1 MKQTKMMVLGS
12 ALALLLAPGMAFSG
26 NLADVIQMGDN
37 NKAAADQVGADNTA
51 NISQYGNGLKADV
64 DQIGD
69 TNKATVAQGAEGA
82 PVNSGSLVG
91 YVSGAVIYQQGD
103 SNEASTTWHV
113 GNLGSRI
120 SQIGNDNDGT
130 QDLSGTSGYKA
141 GKYAIDIQ
149 QVGNNNEAK
158 QITQAKYGTYGIQE
172 MLILQTG
179 NLNIA
184 NQTSISGISHGA
196 EIIQTGNSNNSMQ
209 YQDGMKDVVK
219 ANMIGSS
226 NVTSQTQSYTTW
238 GLTERTATIDILG
251 DTNNV
256 TQSQFGVSSTADIDI
271 AGNANIATQN
281 QIGNNNIAKL
291 TQTGN
296 SNIASQLQTGNGNSS
311 TVSQVGSFNN
321 TMVVQNN

>member
-1 MKQTKMMVLGS
+1 MKKMVVLGL
-12 ALALLLAPGMAFSG
+12 ALALMVPSMAFSG
-26 NLADVIQMGDN
+26 NVADVTQVGDN
-37 NKAAADQVGADNTA
+37 NMAASDQVGAENTA
-51 NISQYGNGLKADV
+51 NVAQYGNGLDADV

-82 PVNSGSLVG
+82 AVNSGPLVG
-91 YVSGAVIYQQGD
+91 YVSGAVIYQKGN

-113 GNLGSRI
+113 GNLGTRI
-120 SQIGNDNDGT
+120 TQTGNENLGT
-130 QDLSGTSGYKA
+130 QDLASTSGYKA

-149 QVGNNNEAK
+149 QVGNNNEAS

-179 NLNIA
+179 NLNIG

-196 EIIQTGNSNNSMQ
+196 EIIQTGDSNNSTQ

-219 ANMIGSS
+219 ANMIGNS
-226 NVTSQTQSYTTW
+226 NVTNQTQSYTLW

-251 DTNNV
+251 DSNNV

-271 AGNANIATQN
+271 TGNTNIATQN
-281 QIGNNNIAKL
+281 QVGNNNIAKL
-291 TQTGN
+291 TQSGN
-296 SNIASQLQTGNGNSS
+296 SNVASQTQTGEGNSS
-311 TVSQVGSFNN
+311 TVSQVGNFN
-321 TMVVQNN
+321 TAMVVQNKLF